1 MPTDVKKRV
10 SVKQNIKIAGRTSLR
25 IVDKSIRG
33 ADKTLRGTEH
43 VKRTVNRNIQHA
55 KDVYENQ
62 QENIG
67 EYGQKKITETS
78 EYAGSLA
85 RIAASKAAAKAM
97 RKATSLKPDINE
109 AATEGASRIK
119 LAHTSIQT
127 AKRNLQTVSNT
138 KSNGLIR
145 KAQKELFDAQKQAAK
160 DIFKVTAKI
169 VQEGGKAIAKGAA
182 LLLGGTGLAVLLI
195 CAILLGGA
203 FVVFSAGNPDAPP
216 PPQPVI
222 ASAIYYYLRSEV
234 GLNSAA
240 ACGVTANI
248 QFESGFNLTAIGDN
262 GTSYGLCQWHDGRWD
277 RLTNFCVE
285 NGYSESSLQGQV
297 HYLGWELENIYG
309 SLLDKL
315 RAVEDNVVGCYDA
328 AYMFCMEFERP
339 RDAEIKSDDR
349 GTAAMLNYWPLYGA
363 KELDGMWTEQGMK
376 LAMTAYDELGNG
388 GTKYWSWYGFPN
400 RVEWC
405 AIFVSWCGAQCGFVD
420 AGIMPKSAN
429 VDNAESGYQWY
440 YNHADVAVAAPDME
454 PAPGWVAFFGRGH
467 TGIVFAVA
475 DGQVYLVEGNSGDSV
490 NINSY
495 ALETIRDNIWGYGI
509 PNFAY

>member
-1 MPTDVKKRV
+1 MPTDIKRAA
-10 SVKQNIKIAGRTSLR
+10 SVKHGIKIAGRASLH
-25 IVDKSIRG
+25 VADKSIKIS
-33 ADKTLRGTEH
+33 DKTLRAA
-43 VKRTVNRNIQHA
+43 VSAKNTVNRNMQHT
-55 KDVYENQ
+55 KDIYDNQ

-97 RKATSLKPDINE
+97 RKATSLKPDING
-109 AATEGASRIK
+109 AATEGASRLK

-160 DIFKVTAKI
+160 DIFRATAKI

-248 QFESGFNLTAIGDN
+248 QFESGFNLTAVGDN
-262 GTSYGLCQWHDGRWD
+262 GTSYGLCQWHNERWD
-277 RLTNFCVE
+277 RLREFCE
-285 NGYSESSLQGQV
+285 KNGYSESSLQGQV
-297 HYLGWELENIYG
+297 GYLGWELENMFG
-309 SLLDKL
+309 ALLDSLKN
-315 RAVEDNVVGCYDA
+315 VEDNVVGCYEA

-339 RDAEIKSDDR
+339 SDAEAKSDAR
-349 GTAAMLNYWPLYGA
+349 GTAAMLNFWPLFGA
-363 KELDGMWTEQGMK
+363 KEADGIWAEQGMQ
-376 LAMTAYDELGNG
+376 LAMTAYNELGNG

-420 AGIMPKSAN
+420 ADMMPKSAN
-429 VDNAESGYQWY
+429 VDSPESGYQWY
-440 YNHADVAVAAPDME
+440 YNHANVATAEPDLE

-495 ALETIRDNIWGYGI
+495 ALETIRNDIWGYGI